1 MTCIAALVHNGTI
14 HMASDS
20 EASDDSS
27 CVTISTPKIA
37 INGDYI
43 VGVSQ
48 SLRVLNILHNT
59 SLPPVPS
66 LSSLYSFM
74 SVEFVQDIAETLEN
88 TPGTATREK
97 MEEGTEILVGTLGR
111 LFLIGSDYSV
121 HEATQPYMAIGNGSL
136 AALGSLF
143 STDDMSPKTRVI
155 KAVKASAEFSTGVR
169 GPFNHL
175 KFEQTY

>member
-37 INGDYI
+37 VNGDYI

-66 LSSLYSFM
+66 LSNLYSFM
-74 SVEFVQDIAETLEN
+74 SVEFIQDIAETLEN
-88 TPGTATREK
+88 TPGVATREK
-97 MEEGTEILVGTLGR
+97 MEEGTEILIGTLGR
-111 LFLIGSDYSV
+111 IFLIGSDYSV
-121 HEATQPYMAIGNGSL
+121 HEATQPYMAIGSGSL

-143 STDDMSPKTRVI
+143 STEDLSPKNRVI
-155 KAVKASAEFSTGVR
+155 KAVKASAEFSAGVR
-169 GPFNHL
+169 GPVNHI
-175 KFEQTY
+175 KFDQEY